1 MKDFNR
7 ICASVD
13 GLRWVEHVKLREN
26 IMNMNTGNRIG
37 LTGLSCRAQNHL
49 LAKPRE
55 NQQSNISRLIKDQ
68 AD

>member
-7 ICASVD
+7 TCDSVD

-37 LTGLSCRAQNHL
+37 LTGLL
-49 LAKPRE
+49 LPKPRE
-55 NQQSNISRLIKDQ
+55 SQQSNISRLIKDQ